1 MTGAAT
7 WESAVQ
13 WLRSQS
19 EHRDLVRACYYDD
32 PLLTA
37 AHRFHSGSEW
47 SATRDLVGSC
57 CPADVLD
64 LGAGRGIASYAFARD
79 GCRVT
84 ALEPDESAIVGRG
97 AIAELCDQSGL
108 DIRAVAG
115 HGEQLPFPDQSFDI
129 VYARAVLHHARDLR
143 QLCRE
148 AARVLRPGG
157 IFLAVREH
165 VITRPADLPVF
176 LNAHPLHRLY
186 GGEHAYRRSDYEQAI
201 MAAGLRLRRVF
212 RPYDS
217 PMNYWPQ
224 TDEDLRQRLLL
235 RLRRWLTLPVAS
247 LVLGSTWGSHLLFA
261 TMSRW
266 NNTPGRHFSFLGV
279 KP

>member
-1 MTGAAT
+1 VATLGT
-7 WESAVQ
+7 WEEAVLA
-13 WLRSQS
+13 LRLGSDQQG
-19 EHRDLVRACYYDD
+19 LVRACYYDD
-32 PLLTA
+32 PLLDA
-37 AHRFHSGSEW
+37 ASRFHTGPEW
-47 SATRDLVGSC
+47 SATRELVGNC
-57 CPADVLD
+57 FPADVLD
-64 LGAGRGIASYAFARD
+64 LGAGRGIASYAFASD

-84 ALEPDESAIVGRG
+84 ALEPDESDVVGRG
-97 AIAELCDQSGL
+97 AIAALCEQSGL

-115 HGEQLPFPDQSFDI
+115 HGELLPFPDRSFDI
-129 VYARAVLHHARDLR
+129 VYARAVLHHARDLS

-148 AARVLRPGG
+148 TARVLRPGG

-165 VITRPADLPVF
+165 VITRSSDLPLF

-186 GGEHAYRRSDYEQAI
+186 GGEHAYRRSEYEQAI
-201 MAAGLRLRRVF
+201 LAAGFRLRRVF

-224 TDEDLRQRLLL
+224 TDADLRQRLLN
-235 RLRRWLTLPVAS
+235 RLRRWLSAPVAS
-247 LVLGSTWGSHLLFA
+247 LLLGSTWSRHLLFA
-261 TMSRW
+261 AMSRW